1 MQKILMG
8 WSENEDLENKDCR
21 KSVEKVVEGP

>member
-8 WSENEDLENKDCR
+8 WSENEDLENKDWH
-21 KSVEKVVEGP
+21 SVDKVEEGP

>member
-8 WSENEDLENKDCR
+8 WSENEDFENKDWD
-21 KSVEKVVEGP
+21 SVDKVEEGP

>member
-8 WSENEDLENKDCR
+8 WSENEDLENKDWD
-21 KSVEKVVEGP
+21 SVDKVEEGP